1 MSETQETQQTHQAE
15 AGASGVRGM
24 RPVALDAVESELDN
38 MWRDANARIAAT
50 GGHAIARNSVLTLV
64 AFTHGEDDARH
75 LLRRIHALSTQHPSR
90 AIIVAADPHDRGH
103 DMRAY
108 ISTYTSTDLASYGE
122 DIVVVAQSEA
132 IRHLPGLV
140 LPLIVSGLPAFL
152 WWTGEPP
159 WGSELLEAL
168 VDGSDR
174 LIVDTTEMAHAAQ
187 SVGALDDLM
196 RRKAGRCAVSDIS
209 WTAQTPWREVIAQF
223 FDAPAARP
231 YLDTIERVTIEY
243 AAGEEDAPTNSSQA
257 YLFAGW
263 LASRLGWRAA
273 TSQPSGVGASREH
286 ALRDG
291 GGRTINLEIS
301 ARYGVPQRIWWQS
314 DEAGSEVDD
323 TPPDNGA
330 SSQNGRTQSSAQ
342 PAATAAAWVRPGA
355 LMLVHLTARLNGAR
369 ATFALAREQ
378 DLAHATTLCQIP
390 HTATPS
396 QTSHLQSLG
405 ERSPLAAQLQE
416 LGHDSVFEEALDA
429 AAQLMGAGPRRGVR

>member
-1 MSETQETQQTHQAE
+1 MSETPDTQQTHQIE

-38 MWRDANARIAAT
+38 LWRDANARVAAT
-50 GGHAIARNSVLTLV
+50 SGHAIARNSVLTLV

-90 AIIVAADPHDRGH
+90 AIIVAAEPHDRGH

-223 FDAPAARP
+223 FDAPSARA

-243 AAGEEDAPTNSSQA
+243 AAGEEDAPTNSGQA

-263 LASRLGWRAA
+263 LASRLGWRVA
-273 TSQPSGVGASREH
+273 TSQPSGIGANREH

-291 GGRTINLEIS
+291 GGRPVNLEIS
-301 ARYGVPQRIWWQS
+301 ARYGVPQRIWWQT
-314 DEAGSEVDD
+314 DEAGSEVD
-323 TPPDNGA
+323 TTAESGA
-330 SSQNGRTQSSAQ
+330 MPQNGHTHPSAQ
-342 PAATAAAWVRPGA
+342 PAAAWVRPGA
-355 LMLVHLTARLNGAR
+355 LMLVHLTARRSGAR

-378 DLAHATTLCQIP
+378 DLAYATTLCQIP
-390 HTATPS
+390 HAATPS
-396 QTSHLQSLG
+396 QTIHLQSLG

-429 AAQLMGAGPRRGVR
+429 AALLMGAGPRRGIR

>member
-1 MSETQETQQTHQAE
+1 MSQTHDTQEMRQPDSP
-15 AGASGVRGM
+15 GMSGVRGM

-38 MWRDANARIAAT
+38 MWRDANAHVAAT

-90 AIIVAADPHDRGH
+90 AIVVAADPRDHGRDT
-103 DMRAY
+103 RAY

-122 DIVVVAQSEA
+122 DILVTAQSDA

-152 WWTGEPP
+152 WWTGDPP
-159 WGSELLEAL
+159 WGSELLESL

-209 WTAQTPWREVIAQF
+209 WTAQTPWRDMVAQF

-231 YLDTIERVTIEY
+231 YLDGIERVTIEY
-243 AAGEEDAPTNSSQA
+243 AAGEEDAATNSSQA

-273 TSQPSGVGASREH
+273 TSQPSGIGASREH

-291 GGRTINLEIS
+291 GGRPVNLEIN
-301 ARYGVPQRIWWQS
+301 ARYGVPQRVWWQNE
-314 DEAGSEVDD
+314 EASTEGD
-323 TPPDNGA
+323 TATNAGA
-330 SSQNGRTQSSAQ
+330 ASQNGRAQSSAQ
-342 PAATAAAWVRPGA
+342 PAAAWVRPGA
-355 LMLVHLTARLNGAR
+355 LMLVHLTARLEGAR

-390 HTATPS
+390 HVATPS
-396 QTSHLQSLG
+396 QTVHLQSLG
-405 ERSPLAAQLQE
+405 ERSPLASQLQE

-429 AAQLMGAGPRRGVR
+429 AALLMGAGPRRGFK

>member
-24 RPVALDAVESELDN
+24 RPVALDAIESELDN
-38 MWRDANARIAAT
+38 MWRDANARVAAT

-64 AFTHGEDDARH
+64 AFTHGEDNARH

-90 AIIVAADPHDRGH
+90 AIIVAADPQDRGH

-174 LIVDTTEMAHAAQ
+174 LIMDTTEMPHTAQ

-231 YLDTIERVTIEY
+231 YLDSIERVTIEY

-273 TSQPSGVGASREH
+273 ASQPSGVGANREH

-291 GGRTINLEIS
+291 GGRPVNLEIS
-301 ARYGVPQRIWWQS
+301 ARYGVPQRIWWQT
-314 DEAGSEVDD
+314 DEAGSEVDTTAEAD
-323 TPPDNGA
+323 VTP
-330 SSQNGRTQSSAQ
+330 QNGHAQSSAQ
-342 PAATAAAWVRPGA
+342 PAAAWVRPGA
-355 LMLVHLTARLNGAR
+355 LMLVHLTARLNGTR

-378 DLAHATTLCQIP
+378 DLAHATTLGQIP
-390 HTATPS
+390 HAATPS
-396 QTSHLQSLG
+396 QTIHLQSLG

-429 AAQLMGAGPRRGVR
+429 AAQLMGAGPRRGGR